1 MSNEQYSDTFLL
13 SLFRFLWALYSN
25 DSNQLII
32 KSDFYKVLQIEANYH
47 STSSTDQQRLNDY
60 QKINTL
66 SLFGNSLPSV
76 TFDQFRSWIL
86 MHKDA
91 TILSKWLLV
100 DPCVNLSSDLE
111 APTFYQSLA
120 GVTHLEENE
129 ICDLEKVFWQLKNF
143 SISGQLDIET
153 LSPLLSP
160 PLPRVALKGFFAAF
174 DENCDGHIDFKELC
188 CGVSCSCRGP
198 DVERTKFCFKI
209 FDQDKDG
216 LLNGIEAEQMIRIML
231 TVARECCT
239 TSAFRNTTYEQV
251 MSDLKDFLIQNKTWC
266 NNRNNPSEFS
276 LSQEDFLM
284 WCVQTKSS
292 NISQPF
298 LDLLYEVCHIVFGL
312 RPQCK
317 HMEFYIVKGWLS
329 REIRRGYEVG
339 QFWYLVASE
348 WWQSWLFYAQSSNN
362 QISPCAHCKSV
373 SRSIETYGGDFVSLS
388 DEGCFSIQHADS
400 ITSNYNDTTG
410 NDSSSLGSGSSS
422 SVSINRNSLGCIDN
436 SSLLAVNPYKAVP
449 TLTGEGGRLKK
460 EVPLVQHRDFE
471 LVPEA
476 LWKALSSWYGGNLA
490 LPRQVVKPPNTDEME
505 IELYPLN
512 LKILRHQT
520 QSNQMTNTAAT
531 THSSAWS
538 SISSGYGAL
547 SNAGGYAAVTSTNS
561 SLIAPKKYLAYIAA
575 FSRLATIRQVGEF
588 LCIRL
593 KLKQDTIRLWHMGQ
607 NGEIPYLLEDELATL
622 EELNF
627 HDNDQILLEI
637 RNKDLTWP
645 EELRALSQNQNLV
658 QDRRGTVGSVQSF
671 HYVPGTCGLHN
682 LGNSCYMNSAL
693 QVLFN
698 TKPLTEYFRQNIHLF
713 ELNTQNKMGTKGHL
727 TIRYAELLKEI
738 LSAQARSIAPI
749 KFRFCVSKFAPQ
761 FADKGQHDSQELL
774 DWLLDQL
781 HEDLNRVTEKAYVEI
796 KDSNGRSDQLVANEA
811 YEAFIKRNNSIITD
825 LFYGQMKSKVTCET
839 CRMESVRFEPF
850 SLLSLPLPVENYV
863 LCEVLVIKLDGSCPF
878 KYGLRLN
885 SESKYWDL
893 KNHLALL
900 SNLDPHSLLLCH
912 IEAAQIKSL
921 YSNHQ
926 KINPMSSLALYA
938 YELPKFIDSPEKS
951 RNSIDIGTIEKGL
964 KDIQRSQGNLK
975 F

>member
-1 MSNEQYSDTFLL
+1 
-13 SLFRFLWALYSN
+13 
-25 DSNQLII
+25 
-32 KSDFYKVLQIEANYH
+32 
-47 STSSTDQQRLNDY
+47 
-60 QKINTL
+60 
-66 SLFGNSLPSV
+66 
-76 TFDQFRSWIL
+76 

-100 DPCVNLSSDLE
+100 DSCVSLSSDLE
-111 APTFYQSLA
+111 TPTFYQSLA

-143 SISGQLDIET
+143 SLSGQLDIET
-153 LSPLLSP
+153 LMPLLSP

-174 DENCDGHIDFKELC
+174 DENEDGHIDFKELC

-209 FDQDKDG
+209 FDQDRDG
-216 LLNGIEAEQMIRIML
+216 VLNGQEVEQMIRIML

-239 TSAFRNTTYEQV
+239 TNAFRNTTYEQV

-266 NNRNNPSEFS
+266 NNSKTAEDFT
-276 LSQEDFLM
+276 LTQEDFLM
-284 WCVQTKSS
+284 WCVQSQSSKTS

-298 LDLLYEVCHIVFGL
+298 LDLLYEVCHIIFGL
-312 RPQCK
+312 RPTCK

-348 WWQSWLFYAQSSNN
+348 WWQNWLIYTQSNN
-362 QISPCAHCKSV
+362 QTSPCSHCRS
-373 SRSIETYGGDFVSLS
+373 STRSIENCGASVEFTSSS
-388 DEGCFSIQHADS
+388 DEGCFSINHADS
-400 ITSNYNDTTG
+400 IGSNYNESG
-410 NDSSSLGSGSSS
+410 GGDSSSMGSGSSGI
-422 SVSINRNSLGCIDN
+422 SINRTSLGCIDN
-436 SSLLAVNPYKAVP
+436 STLLAVNPYKAVP

-476 LWKALSSWYGGNLA
+476 LWKALSSWYGGALA
-490 LPRQVVKPPNTDEME
+490 LPRQVVKPPNTDELE

-512 LKILRHQT
+512 LKILRHQQQQT
-520 QSNQMTNTAAT
+520 QPNSMSAPVHT
-531 THSSAWS
+531 SAWN

-547 SNAGGYAAVTSTNS
+547 SNAGGYGPVMHANNNNNS
-561 SLIAPKKYLAYIAA
+561 MIVPKKYLAYIAA

-588 LCIRL
+588 LCMRL

-622 EELNF
+622 EELSF
-627 HDNDQILLEI
+627 LDNDQILLEI

-645 EELRALSQNQNLV
+645 EELRALSQNQNLLH
-658 QDRRGTVGSVQSF
+658 DRRGTTTSVQSM
-671 HYVPGTCGLHN
+671 HHASGACGLHN

-727 TIRYAELLKEI
+727 TIRYAELLKEV

-781 HEDLNRVTEKAYVEI
+781 HEDLNRVTEKPYIEI
-796 KDSNGRSDQLVANEA
+796 KDSNGRSDQLVASEA
-811 YEAFIKRNNSIITD
+811 YEAFLKRNNSIIVD

-839 CRMESVRFEPF
+839 CKSESVRFEPF

-863 LCEVLVIKLDGSCPF
+863 LCEILVTKLDGSCPIKF
-878 KYGLRLN
+878 GLRLN
-885 SESKYWDL
+885 SDSKYWDL
-893 KNHLALL
+893 KNHLAPL
-900 SNLDPHSLLLCH
+900 SNLDPHSLLICH
-912 IEAAQIKSL
+912 IENAQIKCVFA
-921 YSNHQ
+921 NGH
-926 KINPMSSLALYA
+926 KINPISSLALYA
-938 YELPKFIDSPEKS
+938 YELPKSFDSPEKS
-951 RNSIDIGTIEKGL
+951 KSSVESGSVEKGTL
-964 KDIQRSQGNLK
+964 KDIQRNQGNN
-975 F
+975 